1 MESLDKLVKGNNKK
15 YLYIFGGVIITA
27 IVLWYLFK
35 DAADTVVSKAEVDVN
50 ASDYDPASLKSA
62 AFAKYKAGLATATS
76 ETEKAALKKEYD
88 AEIANIEKTA
98 LLQSQYYEL
107 FGSYPKSNM
116 TADMIQEAIDIE
128 NQSLFDTAASKY
140 KAETNS
146 NPPASCKTASAIY
159 AALDSWKAN
168 QKVVQQ
174 NKVETDNWNSE
185 KVRLDGIVQQLCE
198 RTMFNYAK
206 WNYKAGGV
214 MEPVNKAMQEKA
226 NVRNFIYITRQFV
239 NNATP
244 ENNKKAKMYPA
255 NGIQKLYCIAN
266 DLIGGSNNHTKMQ
279 SLVRDLYNSMD
290 KIYKDG
296 YNVNGQGKV
305 IDKAGKVIT
314 DYSGIVFFS
323 GSR

>member
-35 DAADTVVSKAEVDVN
+35 DAANTVVSKAEVDVN

-62 AFAKYKAGLATATS
+62 ALAKYKAGLATATS

-98 LLQSQYYEL
+98 LLQSQYYDL
-107 FGSYPKSNM
+107 FGSYPKANM

-185 KVRLDGIVQQLCE
+185 KVRLDGIVQNLCSK
-198 RTMFNYAK
+198 TMFSYAK
-206 WNYKAGGV
+206 WNANSGGIHGAV
-214 MEPVNKAMQEKA
+214 DAAMKEKA
-226 NVRNFIYITRQFV
+226 NVRNFIYITRRFV
-239 NNATP
+239 DNAQP
-244 ENNKKAKMYPA
+244 ENNNKANFHPA
-255 NGIQKLYCIAN
+255 NGIQKLYCYAK
-266 DLIGGSNNHTKMQ
+266 DLIGGTNNNTDVQQYAMN
-279 SLVRDLYNSMD
+279 LYNSMN
-290 KIYKDG
+290 KVFNLG
-296 YNVNGQGKV
+296 YDVNGQGKV

>member
-1 MESLDKLVKGNNKK
+1 MDVQNIIKGQNRK

-35 DAADTVVSKAEVDVN
+35 DAANTVTKSAEIDVN
-50 ASDYDPASLKSA
+50 ATDYDPSA
-62 AFAKYKAGLATATS
+62 EKAKAFASYHAKLLTATT
-76 ETEKAALKKEYD
+76 ETEKAALKKEYE

-146 NPPASCKTASAIY
+146 TPPASCKTASAIY

-168 QKVVQQ
+168 QKVEQQ

-185 KVRLDGIVQQLCE
+185 KVRLDGIVQNLCSK
-198 RTMFNYAK
+198 TMFSYAK
-206 WNYKAGGV
+206 WNTNSGGV
-214 MEPVNKAMQEKA
+214 HGVVDAAMKEKA
-226 NVRNFIYITRQFV
+226 NVRNFIYITRRFV
-239 NNATP
+239 DNAQP
-244 ENNKKAKMYPA
+244 EDNNKANFHPA
-255 NGIQKLYCIAN
+255 NGIQKLYCYAK
-266 DLIGGSNNHTKMQ
+266 DLIGGTNNNTDVQQYAMN
-279 SLVRDLYNSMD
+279 LYNSMN
-290 KIYKDG
+290 KVFNLG
-296 YNVNGQGKV
+296 YDVNGQGKV